1 MSEIDAPFIIR
12 AIKPEDN
19 AAIAC
24 VIRTVMPEFG
34 ADGDGFA
41 IKDAEVDAMFEA
53 YSQPRRAYF
62 VVEQNGRIIGG
73 GGVAPLQGGD
83 EQTCELRKMY
93 FLPEG
98 RGRGIGQEILNRCL
112 DAARRF
118 GYKICYLET
127 TEQMSAAR
135 KLYEKN
141 GFVRLTKRMGETGHF
156 GCDRFY
162 AKPL

>member
-1 MSEIDAPFIIR
+1 MSERESSFIVR
-12 AIKPEDN
+12 KIKPEDN
-19 AAIAC
+19 PAIAN
-24 VIRTVMPEFG
+24 VIRAVMPEFG

-53 YSQPRRAYF
+53 YSQPRCAYF
-62 VVEQNGRIIGG
+62 VVEMNGNVIGG
-73 GGVAPLQGGD
+73 GGIAPLQGGD
-83 EQTCELRKMY
+83 DHVCELKKMY

-98 RGRGIGQEILNRCL
+98 RGKGIGQEVLNRCL
-112 DAARRF
+112 EAARAF
-118 GYKICYLET
+118 GYKTCYLET
-127 TEQMSAAR
+127 LEQMGAAR

-141 GFVRLTKRMGETGHF
+141 GFVRLTKRMGNTGHF